1 MQETHEMLNSIP
13 RSGRSR
19 CGGNGNSL
27 QYSCLGNP
35 MDRGAWWDKAHR
47 VARSLTQLSDQA
59 CMHAP
64 PNQRKLKQKPK
75 EHKETTGGDSH
86 VNCLYCGDG
95 FLKSAWVQIHS
106 IVCRLFVY
114 QLYIWIMLLKRH
126 IFKKNQMLIVKYL
139 VISSFCNDVYHV
151 CTLVSQNCVQT

>member
-1 MQETHEMLNSIP
+1 MENLILCVLTTKPKGFPGGSVVKNRPANAGDPGDAGLIP
-13 RSGRSR
+13 GLERSPGE
-19 CGGNGNSL
+19 GTGNLL

-47 VARSLTQLSDQA
+47 VAKSLTQLSDQA

-75 EHKETTGGDSH
+75 EHKETTGGDTH

-95 FLKSAWVQIHS
+95 FLKSA
-106 IVCRLFVY
+106 
-114 QLYIWIMLLKRH
+114 
-126 IFKKNQMLIVKYL
+126 
-139 VISSFCNDVYHV
+139 
-151 CTLVSQNCVQT
+151 